1 MQLNELLTAVKEGKM
16 SVEQAKNELSK
27 PSYEDI
33 GIAKIDHHRKL
44 RRGFNEAVFCLSK
57 TPEQVATIA
66 LHFAKKKTAN
76 VLFTKVSEEIHNAI
90 LSLGIEFEYHKEA
103 KIIVLN
109 PTEVQIKYG
118 TVAIV
123 TGGTSDI
130 GIAEEAAIT
139 AKVNGNEVIKVYDAG
154 VAGIHRLFSNMH
166 LIEKADVIIAVA
178 GMEGALAGV
187 VAGLTSKPV
196 IAVPTSVGYGASF
209 NGLAPLLTMLNS
221 CAEGIGVVNIDNG
234 YGAGCLASQIT
245 RLIKRG

>member
-1 MQLNELLTAVKEGKM
+1 MELTDLLNSVKSGKI
-16 SVEQAKNELSK
+16 SVETAKEQLTQL
-27 PSYEDI
+27 PYEDI

-44 RRGFNEAVFCLSK
+44 RRGFNEAVFCFSK
-57 TPEQVATIA
+57 TPEQVVSIAT
-66 LHFAKKKTAN
+66 HFADKKTPN
-76 VLFTKVSEEIHNAI
+76 VLFTKVTEEIHI
-90 LSLGIEFEYHKEA
+90 ELQKLSINFEYNKEA
-103 KIIVLN
+103 KMIILN
-109 PTEVQIKYG
+109 PTEVSKKYG
-118 TVAIV
+118 TIAIV

-139 AKVNGNEVIKVYDAG
+139 AKVNGNEIIKIYDVG

-234 YGAGCLASQIT
+234 YGAGCLACQIT
-245 RLIKRG
+245 RLIKRE